1 MSHRCTLELL
11 LITTVSPVRCTL
23 TVGTFYWTMQQLDG
37 TASRSL
43 TAYDTV
49 VRSATG
55 NMSNSP
61 TENLESYRIFI
72 LNYNKAEIKERFNN
86 M

>member
-1 MSHRCTLELL
+1 
-11 LITTVSPVRCTL
+11 
-23 TVGTFYWTMQQLDG
+23 MQQLDG

-55 NMSNSP
+55 NVSSSR
-61 TENLESYRIFI
+61 TENLESSRIFR